1 MRRVFI
7 ALLVVAVL
15 AVLVIF
21 VAPRFIDI
29 NRYQG
34 RIQADLEKRCNR
46 KIELGHMDLSF
57 APFGFRVDR
66 VVIGEDPRFGTGR
79 PFAQAQS
86 LQVTPQFWPLLHGE
100 VVINSFAIQQPQ
112 IELVRG
118 RDGVWNFASLGQA
131 TAAEAAGSVGGPAAS
146 AAHPP
151 AAANPSAA
159 GQTPAASAGGEAQAF
174 SLAELKIEN
183 GQVAVTDLQN
193 GAPRAVYDHIDL
205 TVRDFAPGKPF
216 DVSVAANLPSQ
227 AGQAAQTIGLDAR
240 VGPVNQ
246 SQAAAT
252 PVDGKLKLS
261 QVTLASLSR
270 FLSAEPAGTD
280 GVATGEARIKN
291 EAGKVSASGALS
303 LANLKISGGEIGAA
317 SADFDCTDD
326 LDKDVLTIR
335 KGDLK
340 LGGTPFSVT
349 GEVNTKPSTP
359 QIDLTVKTTNAS
371 IEGIAKLLAA
381 LHVSFSPGMKVEGQL
396 TADLRAQGPAKQ
408 PVVNGTLT
416 AQNVQISGK
425 DLPQPIQVKSV
436 ELTLS
441 PQEIRSNS
449 FAAATGNTSVD
460 AQFTLSA
467 YATENPQIDVTLRTK
482 DAKVE
487 ELLRMAGAY
496 GVTALEGI
504 SGSGSANL
512 DLHAAG
518 AIKNASALNLSG
530 DGSLRSASFR
540 LPQLAKPLEVRSAN
554 MKFTR
559 NSVVLDNLGLTLD
572 QTNTT
577 GSVTVQNF
585 NAPQMQFTLNIDKL
599 NVADVQ
605 KLFAA
610 GPPPR
615 ASATGGWWSLLRTVY
630 AAAAAND
637 SLLAKATGTGKVSIG
652 TVVNDQLTLTNL
664 RSDVNL
670 NHGVIRLAPLTTEV
684 YGGLETGSIT
694 LDTTQEPMVCTLA
707 ADFKNVDA
715 NKLLSAV
722 STTKS
727 NIYGP
732 LAANVNGAYRVGPA
746 EQIMR
751 SLDGTIALDLRNGRI
766 EGFSLMQEL
775 GSVGKFLKIP
785 GPAKSYTEVTQLA
798 TKFVVKDGTARTDD
812 LKALLDTGTISG
824 AGTVNLVSQALDMKM
839 TAVLSKEISQSVGG
853 SGIGGY
859 LNTALA
865 NRQGELVMPVL
876 VSGTVQHPKFA
887 PDAAQIAKLK
897 LQNLLPTAGD
907 TKGVQDLLQGLFGKQ
922 KKP

>member
-1 MRRVFI
+1 
-7 ALLVVAVL
+7 
-15 AVLVIF
+15 
-21 VAPRFIDI
+21 
-29 NRYQG
+29 
-34 RIQADLEKRCNR
+34 
-46 KIELGHMDLSF
+46 
-57 APFGFRVDR
+57 
-66 VVIGEDPRFGTGR
+66 
-79 PFAQAQS
+79 
-86 LQVTPQFWPLLHGE
+86 
-100 VVINSFAIQQPQ
+100 
-112 IELVRG
+112 
-118 RDGVWNFASLGQA
+118 
-131 TAAEAAGSVGGPAAS
+131 
-146 AAHPP
+146 
-151 AAANPSAA
+151 
-159 GQTPAASAGGEAQAF
+159 
-174 SLAELKIEN
+174 
-183 GQVAVTDLQN
+183 
-193 GAPRAVYDHIDL
+193 
-205 TVRDFAPGKPF
+205 
-216 DVSVAANLPSQ
+216 
-227 AGQAAQTIGLDAR
+227 
-240 VGPVNQ
+240 
-246 SQAAAT
+246 
-252 PVDGKLKLS
+252 
-261 QVTLASLSR
+261 
-270 FLSAEPAGTD
+270 
-280 GVATGEARIKN
+280 
-291 EAGKVSASGALS
+291 
-303 LANLKISGGEIGAA
+303 
-317 SADFDCTDD
+317 
-326 LDKDVLTIR
+326 
-335 KGDLK
+335 
-340 LGGTPFSVT
+340 
-349 GEVNTKPSTP
+349 
-359 QIDLTVKTTNAS
+359 
-371 IEGIAKLLAA
+371 
-381 LHVSFSPGMKVEGQL
+381 
-396 TADLRAQGPAKQ
+396 
-408 PVVNGTLT
+408 
-416 AQNVQISGK
+416 
-425 DLPQPIQVKSV
+425 
-436 ELTLS
+436 
-441 PQEIRSNS
+441 
-449 FAAATGNTSVD
+449 
-460 AQFTLSA
+460 
-467 YATENPQIDVTLRTK
+467 
-482 DAKVE
+482 
-487 ELLRMAGAY
+487 
-496 GVTALEGI
+496 
-504 SGSGSANL
+504 
-512 DLHAAG
+512 
-518 AIKNASALNLSG
+518 
-530 DGSLRSASFR
+530 
-540 LPQLAKPLEVRSAN
+540 

-798 TKFVVKDGTARTDD
+798 TKFVVRDGTARTDD